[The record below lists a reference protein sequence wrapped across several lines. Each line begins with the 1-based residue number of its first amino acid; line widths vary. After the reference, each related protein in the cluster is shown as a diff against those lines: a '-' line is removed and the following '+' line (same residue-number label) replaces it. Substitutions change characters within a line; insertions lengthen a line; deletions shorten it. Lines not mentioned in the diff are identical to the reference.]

1 MTDDR
6 TSLLGQRASLLARMR
21 NVAASVPGTDPARR
35 VQLTLAMDRYL
46 ARLLAT
52 TEWGSWVLKG
62 GYANQLRA
70 PFEARFTQDVD
81 LKLDAP
87 LEDAHDILA
96 QAASTDLTDLFSFE
110 FAARP
115 QSLVGPPGGGLRFPI
130 RARLAGTEFV
140 RFGADVN
147 STDAV
152 VGKLERHPSD
162 PRVVKLGFPML
173 WFPVYPIAQQF
184 AEKLH
189 AFTRPRDQEN
199 TRVKDLADM
208 IWFVERYGFRS
219 DALIDSGV
227 ATFGRRSE
235 HRWPPDVPG
244 VPGAWARPYAALRRE
259 MGIAP
264 QTPVAARD
272 ALAMFLQPVLAEQ
285 RGLRSARGGAWSP
298 VAKRSTPP
306 TP

>member
-1 MTDDR
+1 M
-6 TSLLGQRASLLARMR
+6 ARMR

-70 PFEARFTQDVD
+70 PAEARFTQDVD

-87 LEDAHDILA
+87 IDEATTILA
-96 QAASTDLTDLFSFE
+96 RAAATNLDDLFSYE
-110 FAARP
+110 FAASP
-115 QSLVGPPGGGLRFPI
+115 QQLIGPPGGGLRFPI
-130 RARLAGTEFV
+130 RALLAGSEFV

-147 STDAV
+147 SNDAV

-162 PRVVKLGFPML
+162 PLVVKLGYPKS

-189 AFTRPRDQEN
+189 AFTRPREQEN

-208 IWFVERYGFRS
+208 IWFVERYPFAS
-219 DALIDSGV
+219 EALIDAGV
-227 ATFGRRSE
+227 ATFDRRGE
-235 HRWPPDVPG
+235 HQWPPEIPSVP
-244 VPGAWARPYAALRRE
+244 VSWSRPYVALRKE
-259 MGIAP
+259 MGISP
-264 QTPVAARD
+264 ETPDAARD
-272 ALAMFLQPVLAEQ
+272 KLARFLEPVMAED
-285 RGLRSARGGAWSP
+285 RGLRSKKGGTWATSRRRTTSLKRG
-298 VAKRSTPP
+298 R
-306 TP
+306 